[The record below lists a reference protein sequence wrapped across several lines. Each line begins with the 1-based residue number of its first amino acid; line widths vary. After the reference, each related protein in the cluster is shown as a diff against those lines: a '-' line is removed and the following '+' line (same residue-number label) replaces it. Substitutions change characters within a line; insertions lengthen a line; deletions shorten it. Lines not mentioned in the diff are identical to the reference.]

1 MKKKLYAMVLS
12 MYAMMILMSGN
23 TASASS
29 TAANEIEKSKL
40 YTGTMNLASD
50 ALAAVCGISF
60 IVGAACIAY
69 FLWRRGM
76 ADQAKKEEWNDRI
89 KVGIVCTILI
99 PLVSGLLAVVAG
111 YYK

>member
-1 MKKKLYAMVLS
+1 MKKKVYSFVLAMCTI
-12 MYAMMILMSGN
+12 MILMSGN

-29 TAANEIEKSKL
+29 TANDIQKSKL
-40 YTGTMNLASD
+40 YTGSMQLAQD
-50 ALAAVCGISF
+50 ALTAICGVSF
-60 IVGAACIAY
+60 ITGAACVAY